1 MIGIIVILNLFQDLK
16 GDMKNKNFYVYILTN
31 KYNNVLYIGI
41 TNNLERRMIEHKNGL
56 VEGFSKRYNLHKLV
70 YHENYSDSISA
81 IKREKQLKN
90 WHRSWKFN
98 LIKQNNPMFADLSGD
113 PETSSG

>member
-1 MIGIIVILNLFQDLK
+1 ME
-16 GDMKNKNFYVYILTN
+16 NKIFYIYILTN
-31 KYNNVLYIGI
+31 KYNSVLYIGV

-56 VEGFSKRYNLHKLV
+56 IDGFSKKYNLRKLV

-90 WHRSWKFN
+90 WHRSWKLN
-98 LIKQNNPMFADLSGD
+98 LIKQYNSTFADLSGN